1 MTSTEHLDLR
11 NIDAC
16 LFDVFG
22 TVLDWHSTVI
32 RQVARLS
39 KGLLLE
45 GSQDAIAF
53 AEEWRA
59 GYYAYVKI
67 VSQGGEGTSN
77 ADIMHRQI
85 LDNMLT
91 TPRWSHLVNV
101 WGESDREELT
111 LIWHNLDAYQD
122 TIPGLT
128 ELKRHVNILALSNGN
143 FRLLLDLAKNQGIPW
158 DGIFSSELFGSYKP
172 NKKVYQSAAYHLSLP
187 PHKIAMVAA
196 HKHDLLAAASVG
208 FRTVYV
214 PRPAEDS
221 REVRESMRS
230 KKDGGE
236 VDLVVKDFEELARLI
251 REARQG

>member
-1 MTSTEHLDLR
+1 MTSSEYLDLR
-11 NIDAC
+11 EINAC

-32 RQVARLS
+32 RQVVRLS

-45 GSQDAIAF
+45 GSQDAIDF

-59 GYYAYVKI
+59 GYYAYVKR
-67 VSQGGEGTSN
+67 VSQGGEGTFN

-91 TPRWSHLVNV
+91 TPRWSHLVDV

-143 FRLLLDLAKNQGIPW
+143 FRLLLDLAKNQGVPW

-196 HKHDLLAAASVG
+196 HKYDLLAAASVG
-208 FRTVYV
+208 FKTIYI

-221 REVRESMRS
+221 HEVRESMRS

>member
-122 TIPGLT
+122 IIPGLT